1 MGHQA
6 VILLKTVAELI
17 NGSLESAN
25 VVVRAASWPGLGELN
40 ESALCLLSWQNITKE
55 YKIIG
60 TYSDGI
66 NVLGLIVFCVA
77 FGLVI
82 GKMGEKGRIL
92 LEFFDALNEATMKLV
107 QIIMWYV

>member
-1 MGHQA
+1 MN
-6 VILLKTVAELI
+6 LLCF
-17 NGSLESAN
+17 
-25 VVVRAASWPGLGELN
+25 
-40 ESALCLLSWQNITKE
+40 LCFQNITKE
-55 YKIIG
+55 YKLIG
-60 TYSDGI
+60 MYSDGI

-107 QIIMWYV
+107 QIIM

>member
-1 MGHQA
+1 M
-6 VILLKTVAELI
+6 
-17 NGSLESAN
+17 
-25 VVVRAASWPGLGELN
+25 
-40 ESALCLLSWQNITKE
+40 
-55 YKIIG
+55 G

-92 LEFFDALNEATMKLV
+92 LDFFDALNEATMKLV
-107 QIIMWYV
+107 QIIMWYVNYSSLLLWSPETVKR